1 MSILS
6 ADASPGGDNTLV
18 TAEGAPPGCEI
29 QNGGLGSVAQ
39 KLALATLCGVLSLTF
54 LDNTIVSVGLRRVRP
69 VLHLALDLSGALILA
84 DALVAWLTIHRSP
97 GESFEV

>member
-1 MSILS
+1 
-6 ADASPGGDNTLV
+6 V
-18 TAEGAPPGCEI
+18 TVEGAPPGYEI
-29 QNGGLGSVAQ
+29 QNGGLGPVAQ
-39 KLALATLCGVLSLTF
+39 KLALATLCGVLFLTF